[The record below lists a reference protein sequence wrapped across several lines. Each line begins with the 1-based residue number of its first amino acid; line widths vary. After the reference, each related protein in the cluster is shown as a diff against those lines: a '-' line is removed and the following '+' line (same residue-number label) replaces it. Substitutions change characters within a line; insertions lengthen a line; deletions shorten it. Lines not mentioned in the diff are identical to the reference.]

1 MITVD
6 NNITNEKVVLV
17 VDDIF
22 ENLLILKRMLE
33 KEGYKPLTASSAKD
47 ALEMVRVKEPQLILL
62 DVYMPEM
69 DGFELCEIL
78 KNDVKTKDI
87 PIIFISGGMSKED
100 KIKGFKLGAVDFINK
115 PFEAEE
121 VSLRVNNHLQV
132 YEMKINMEAY
142 NKRLNKM
149 VKDHAIKIKEE
160 QRNTIVALKKMFFL
174 HFPELEVTF
183 KNVAYNCRFLAQA
196 LEFSDKYEKQ
206 INQNFIANIEE
217 AVLLHDVG
225 RVDKILSYEDKE
237 NCHELVGARFLEQ
250 LSFLSEHNE
259 LLSMSILVARTHNE
273 KWDGSGLPHGI
284 VGEDIPLVSRVFAVC
299 NEFENACSKFRIS
312 NPNADERTIR
322 DYATEQVVANS
333 GTTLEPG
340 IVNIFT
346 QVYRQFSVIK

>member
-1 MITVD
+1 MD
-6 NNITNEKVVLV
+6 NNVTNEKVVLV

-33 KEGYKPLTASSAKD
+33 KEGYKPLTASTAKD

-78 KNDVKTKDI
+78 KGDLKTKDI

-100 KIKGFKLGAVDFINK
+100 KIKGFKMGAVDFINK

-121 VSLRVNNHLQV
+121 VSLRVNNHIQI

-174 HFPELEVTF
+174 HFPELEATF

-206 INQNFIANIEE
+206 INQNFINNIEE
-217 AVLLHDVG
+217 SVMLHDIG
-225 RVDKILSYEDKE
+225 RIDKVLSYECKE
-237 NCHELVGARFLEQ
+237 KCHELVGARFLEE

-259 LLSMSILVARTHNE
+259 LLSMSTLVARTHNE
-273 KWDGSGLPHGI
+273 KWDGSGVPNGI
-284 VGEDIPLVSRVFAVC
+284 AGEEIPLVSRVFAVC
-299 NEFENACSKFRIS
+299 NEFENACTYFRNN
-312 NPNADERTIR
+312 NPLADESAIR
-322 DYATEQVVANS
+322 EYAVGKVEEYS
-333 GTTLEPG
+333 GTTLEPD
-340 IVNIFT
+340 IVSIFA
-346 QVYRQFSVIK
+346 QVSRQFSVIK

>member
-1 MITVD
+1 MD
-6 NNITNEKVVLV
+6 NNKIDEKVVLV

-78 KNDVKTKDI
+78 KNDIKTKEI

-100 KIKGFKLGAVDFINK
+100 KIRGFKLGAVDFINK

-121 VSLRVNNHLQV
+121 VSLRVNNHIQI
-132 YEMKINMEAY
+132 YEMKTNMEAY

-149 VKDHAIKIKEE
+149 VIDHAIKIKEE
-160 QRNTIVALKKMFFL
+160 QRNTIVALKKMFFM
-174 HFPELEVTF
+174 HFPMLEPTF

-196 LEFSDKYEKQ
+196 LEFSDKYEKE
-206 INQNFIANIEE
+206 INQNFINSIEE
-217 AVLLHDVG
+217 SVMLHDIG
-225 RVDKILSYEDKE
+225 RVDKVLCYENLE

-259 LLSMSILVARTHNE
+259 LLSLSILVAKTHNE
-273 KWDGSGLPHGI
+273 KWDGTGLPYGI
-284 VGEDIPLVSRVFAVC
+284 SGEEIPLVSRIFAVC
-299 NEFENACSKFRIS
+299 NEFENACTWFREN
-312 NPNADERTIR
+312 NPGAEESQIR
-322 DYATEQVVANS
+322 EYATSEVTKQAGS
-333 GTTLEPG
+333 TLEPD
-340 IVNIFT
+340 IVSIFN
-346 QVYRQFSVIK
+346 QVSRQFSVIK

>member
-1 MITVD
+1 MIAVD
-6 NNITNEKVVLV
+6 TSKIDEKVVLV

-47 ALEMVRVKEPQLILL
+47 ALEMVKVKVPQLILL

-69 DGFELCEIL
+69 DGFELCETL
-78 KNDVKTKDI
+78 KDDIRTKDI

-121 VSLRVNNHLQV
+121 VSLRVNNHIQIH
-132 YEMKINMEAY
+132 EMKINMEAY

-149 VKDHAIKIKEE
+149 VIDHAMKIKEE
-160 QRNTIVALKKMFFL
+160 QKNTIVALKKMFFM
-174 HFPELEVTF
+174 HFPNLEPTF

-196 LEFSDKYEKQ
+196 LEFSEKYEKE
-206 INQNFIANIEE
+206 INQNFISIIEE
-217 AVLLHDVG
+217 SVMLHDIG
-225 RVDKILSYEDKE
+225 RIDKVLSYEDKE

-259 LLSMSILVARTHNE
+259 LLSLSILVAKTHNE
-273 KWDGSGLPHGI
+273 KWDGSGLPYGI
-284 VGEDIPLVSRVFAVC
+284 AGEEIPLVSRIFAVC
-299 NEFENACSKFRIS
+299 NEFENACTYFKEN
-312 NPNADERTIR
+312 NPGAEEGQIR
-322 DYATEQVVANS
+322 EYATNTVLNQS
-333 GTTLEPG
+333 GTTLEPD
-340 IVNIFT
+340 IVDVFK
-346 QVYRQFSVIK
+346 QVSRQFSVIK

>member
-33 KEGYKPLTASSAKD
+33 KEGYKPLTASTAKD

-174 HFPELEVTF
+174 HFPEMESTF

-206 INQNFIANIEE
+206 INQNFIGNIEE
-217 AVLLHDVG
+217 SVILHDIG
-225 RVDKILSYEDKE
+225 RIDKVLSYEDKE
-237 NCHELVGARFLEQ
+237 KCHELVGAKFLEQ

-259 LLSMSILVARTHNE
+259 LLSMAILVARTHNE
-273 KWDGSGLPHGI
+273 KWDGSGVPNGI
-284 VGEDIPLVSRVFAVC
+284 KGEDIPLVSRVFAVC
-299 NEFENACSKFRIS
+299 NEFENACARFRAD
-312 NPNADERTIR
+312 NPGADEGLIR
-322 DYATEQVVANS
+322 DYAVEQVVAHS
-333 GTTLEPG
+333 GTILEPD
-340 IVNIFT
+340 IVNIFS
-346 QVYRQFSVIK
+346 QVCRLFSIIK

>member
-1 MITVD
+1 MD
-6 NNITNEKVVLV
+6 NNKIDEKVVLV

-47 ALEMVRVKEPQLILL
+47 ALEMVKVKVPQLILL

-69 DGFELCEIL
+69 DGFDLCEIL
-78 KNDVKTKDI
+78 KNDIKTKDI

-100 KIKGFKLGAVDFINK
+100 KIRGFKLGAVDFINK

-121 VSLRVNNHLQV
+121 VSLRVNNHIQI
-132 YEMKINMEAY
+132 YEMKTNMEAY

-149 VKDHAIKIKEE
+149 VIDHAIKIKEE

-174 HFPELEVTF
+174 HFPALEATF

-196 LEFSDKYEKQ
+196 LEFSDKYEKE
-206 INQNFIANIEE
+206 INQNFINCIEE
-217 AVLLHDVG
+217 AVMLHDIG
-225 RVDKILSYEDKE
+225 RIDKVLCYDDKE

-259 LLSMSILVARTHNE
+259 LLSLSILVAKTHNE
-273 KWDGSGLPHGI
+273 NWDGSGLPYGI
-284 VGEDIPLVSRVFAVC
+284 VGEEIPLVSRIFAVC
-299 NEFENACSKFRIS
+299 NEFENACTWFREN
-312 NPNADERTIR
+312 NPGAEESQIR
-322 DYATEQVVANS
+322 EYAINEVTKQA
-333 GTTLEPG
+333 GTTLESD
-340 IVNIFT
+340 IVDIFN
-346 QVYRQFSVIK
+346 QISRQFSVIK

>member
-1 MITVD
+1 MIVVD
-6 NNITNEKVVLV
+6 NNTTNEKVVLV

-33 KEGYKPLTASSAKD
+33 KEGYKPLTASNAKD
-47 ALEMVRVKEPQLILL
+47 ALDMVRVKEPQLILL
-62 DVYMPEM
+62 DVYMPGM

-78 KNDVKTKDI
+78 KNDVKTKEI

-100 KIKGFKLGAVDFINK
+100 KIKGFKLGAVDFISK

-132 YEMKINMEAY
+132 YEMKNYMESY

-174 HFPELEVTF
+174 HFPELEKTF

-206 INQNFIANIEE
+206 INQNFINNIEE
-217 AVLLHDVG
+217 SVLLHDIG
-225 RVDKILSYEDKE
+225 RVEKVLSYDDKE

-259 LLSMSILVARTHNE
+259 LLSMAILVAKTHNE
-273 KWDGSGLPHGI
+273 KWDGSGVPHGI
-284 VGEDIPLVSRVFAVC
+284 AGEEIPLVSRVFAVC
-299 NEFENACSKFRIS
+299 NEFENACSAYKIN
-312 NPNADERTIR
+312 NPDSEESQIR
-322 DYATEQVVANS
+322 EYATQCVRELS
-333 GTTLEPG
+333 GAILEPD
-340 IVNIFT
+340 IVNVFN
-346 QVYRQFSVIK
+346 QVSRQFSVIK

>member
-1 MITVD
+1 MTVVES
-6 NNITNEKVVLV
+6 NISNEKVVLV

-33 KEGYKPLTASSAKD
+33 KEGYKPLTASTAKD
-47 ALEMVRVKEPQLILL
+47 ALDMVRVKEPQLILL
-62 DVYMPEM
+62 DVYMPGM

-132 YEMKINMEAY
+132 YEMKINMESY

-174 HFPELEVTF
+174 HFPELEQTF

-206 INQNFIANIEE
+206 INQNFINNIEE
-217 AVLLHDVG
+217 SVILHDIG
-225 RVDKILSYEDKE
+225 RIDKVVSYEDKE
-237 NCHELVGARFLEQ
+237 KCHELVGARFLEQ

-259 LLSMSILVARTHNE
+259 LLSMSILVAKTHNE
-273 KWDGSGLPHGI
+273 KWDGSGMPYGI
-284 VGEDIPLVSRVFAVC
+284 AGEEIPLVSRVFAVC
-299 NEFENACSKFRIS
+299 NEFENACSAFRIN
-312 NPNADERTIR
+312 NPNAEENLIR
-322 DYATEQVVANS
+322 DYAVEKVLEQS
-333 GTTLEPG
+333 GITLEPD
-340 IVNIFT
+340 IVSVFN
-346 QVYRQFSVIK
+346 QVSRQFSIIK

>member
-1 MITVD
+1 MD
-6 NNITNEKVVLV
+6 NNKIDEKVVLV

-47 ALEMVRVKEPQLILL
+47 ALEMVKVKEPQLILL

-78 KNDVKTKDI
+78 KNDHKTKDI

-100 KIKGFKLGAVDFINK
+100 KVKGFKLGAVDFINK

-121 VSLRVNNHLQV
+121 VSLRVNNHIQI
-132 YEMKINMEAY
+132 YEMKTNMEAY

-149 VKDHAIKIKEE
+149 VIDHAIKIKEE

-174 HFPELEVTF
+174 HFPELELTF
-183 KNVAYNCRFLAQA
+183 KNVGYNCRFLAQA
-196 LEFSDKYEKQ
+196 LEFTDKYEKE
-206 INQNFIANIEE
+206 INQNFINCIEE
-217 AVLLHDVG
+217 AVILHDIG
-225 RVDKILSYEDKE
+225 RVDKVLCYDDKE

-259 LLSMSILVARTHNE
+259 LLSLSILVAKTHNE
-273 KWDGSGLPHGI
+273 KWNGSGLPQGI
-284 VGEDIPLVSRVFAVC
+284 AGEEIPLVSRIFAVC
-299 NEFENACSKFRIS
+299 NEFENACTWFRENNPGAEESKIREYAI
-312 NPNADERTIR
+312 NAVTK
-322 DYATEQVVANS
+322 QS
-333 GTTLEPG
+333 GTTLESD
-340 IVNIFT
+340 IVEVFN
-346 QVYRQFSVIK
+346 QVSRQFSVIK